1 MQQPRRAQC
10 VHGASEFGRASRIRH
25 VTDVVPGLTCRGST
39 ADTEAVDFWTLVF
52 LIGGILLI
60 ASEFV
65 APSLLTVFL
74 GASAL
79 ITAGLRGVG
88 LLESLPLSF
97 LVWSVVSLALVIP
110 LRPLAQ
116 RFGGKSVVKKD
127 HTDVERDRDSMG
139 EIVEVVD
146 DIGDEHEGRIR
157 FQGTTWQAK
166 TTSGTL
172 KKGERAQLIYRQGS
186 LWMVEA
192 VSEGRDLFA
201 VDGAGDTATATAAVA
216 VEADVEKK
224 R

>member
-1 MQQPRRAQC
+1 M
-10 VHGASEFGRASRIRH
+10 
-25 VTDVVPGLTCRGST
+25 
-39 ADTEAVDFWTLVF
+39 DFWTLAF
-52 LIGGILLI
+52 LIGGVLLI

-65 APSLLTVFL
+65 VPSLLTVFL
-74 GASAL
+74 GVSAL
-79 ITAGLRGVG
+79 ITAGLRGLGV
-88 LLESLPLSF
+88 LESVPLSF
-97 LVWSVVSLALVIP
+97 LAWSVVSLGLVIP

-146 DIGDEHEGRIR
+146 DVGDEHEGRIR

-172 KKGERAQLIYRQGS
+172 KKGERAQLVYRQGS

-192 VSEGRDLFA
+192 VTEGRDLFA
-201 VDGAGDTATATAAVA
+201 VDGAGESASAQVDVA
-216 VEADVEKK
+216 VDVEKK